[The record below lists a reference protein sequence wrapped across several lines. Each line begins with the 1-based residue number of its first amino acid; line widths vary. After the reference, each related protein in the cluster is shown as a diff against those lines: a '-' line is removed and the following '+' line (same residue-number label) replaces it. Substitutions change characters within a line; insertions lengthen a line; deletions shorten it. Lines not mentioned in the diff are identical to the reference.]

1 VGEWIVGTDVLAR
14 SRFAVSPLIETVAAF
29 KALSGHSVHPWR
41 RPWVAAHTPAY
52 RSLLAADPFA
62 RAFVAAAFRPRWV
75 ADFLVTPPESS
86 DATFDGDLVGLRS
99 MSPREMRAELE
110 AEGDYQLPPVLRGGD
125 LVDRVEELI
134 TWAWRRTVEPEWSR
148 RRRLFEADIVTRA
161 QRLGSVG
168 WAGTVTGM
176 RPDMRW
182 IGEGRLQV
190 NAYDHPPQ
198 NIADATL
205 SFIPTTCR
213 RGWIGLDEAHR
224 RYTVVYPCAGTL
236 ADPAVAAP
244 SDALAR
250 LLGAGR
256 ALILAQLDTPR
267 TTTQLAALTGYAL
280 GSVGGHLRVLLDAQL
295 VHRRR
300 SGRAVLYYRSP
311 RGDHLVSTEP

>member
-1 VGEWIVGTDVLAR
+1 MGEWIVGTNTLAG
-14 SRFAVSPLIETVAAF
+14 SRFAVPPLIETVAAL
-29 KALSGHSVHPWR
+29 KALGGHSVHPWR

-52 RSLLAADPFA
+52 RSLLAGDPFA
-62 RAFVAAAFRPRWV
+62 RAFIAAALRPRWV
-75 ADFLVTPPESS
+75 ADFLVTPPEDS
-86 DATFDGDLVGLRS
+86 DTTFDGDLGRLRS

-110 AEGDYQLPPVLRGGD
+110 AEGDYALPPILRGGD
-125 LVDRVEELI
+125 LVDRVDELI

-148 RRRLFEADIVTRA
+148 RRRLFEADIVARA
-161 QRLGSVG
+161 QRLSTVG

-182 IGEGRLQV
+182 IGAGRLQV

-198 NIADATL
+198 DITDAAL

-213 RGWIGLDEAHR
+213 RGWIGLDETHR
-224 RYTVVYPCAGTL
+224 RYTVVYPCAGAL
-236 ADPAVAAP
+236 ADPAVATP
-244 SDALAR
+244 PDALAR

-256 ALILAQLDTPR
+256 ALILAQLGTPR
-267 TTTQLAALTGYAL
+267 TPSQLAALTGYAL

-300 SGRAVLYYRSP
+300 SGRAVLYYRSA
-311 RGDHLVSTEP
+311 RGDQLMATDP